1 MDSIIGEISKRPKL
15 YEEGYVDSED
25 EEEMSQK
32 ERDLAEDAEWKIFQK
47 NTFTRWANEHLKQAK
62 TSVNDIQTDFS
73 DGLRLISLVEVL
85 SGQKFARVNKRP
97 NFRTQKLE
105 NVTMVLKFLEEHE
118 GLKLVNIDSTD
129 IVDSRLKLIL
139 GLIWTL
145 ILHYSIS
152 LPMWEG
158 EEELPQDDRGKGPTA
173 KQRIV
178 SWVNS
183 KMPDLPVKNLT
194 TDWNSGVAIGALVD
208 ACAPGLCPDWDS
220 WGNRKPIENATEAM
234 TAAEQ
239 WLDVPQLIRPEEM
252 IDPKVDEKAMMT
264 YLSQFPN
271 AKLKEGAPLRPKIN
285 PARVRAYGPGLEPTG
300 NTIGTPAR
308 FTVETFSAGRAAL
321 EVIVLSPS
329 GESVPCEVIKNEDRN
344 LTYSCSYVPKKEGQ
358 YRVIIKYSSKEIP
371 NSPYMVEVQGAPGDP
386 KKVKLSGPGI
396 QENGANF
403 VGRRTFFNAFT
414 TEAGAGTLAVE
425 ITDPSG
431 RKDTIKPRITR
442 ADEQSPYL
450 IEYTPKIEGLH
461 QVSVYFAGQQVP
473 TTPLPVTVGPRETPK
488 ASNPGLAY
496 ATGRGVR
503 PRGIRAQDTAVF
515 QVHTEQAG
523 EGNLAVNIK
532 RPDGQP
538 EPVKV
543 TRVSDNLYEC
553 TYSPQRPGQYV
564 LDVEYGDGHIRGSPF
579 KVVVGPYVKSAIR
592 AFGPGLHGGVVN
604 RPNVFTVATNGST
617 GALGFLIEGPSD
629 AKINCEDNGDG
640 SVLVSYTVSQPGEYA
655 VHITTDDEDITD
667 SPFMAN
673 ISSQIGIDIDKI
685 TVSGR
690 GITPKPGN
698 VVKGVPTEFVI
709 DLGQALSQAQAVATQ
724 LKTSVQGLLKVECH
738 DSFGEPVPVEIVPTT
753 EGRFTCKYTARKVG
767 VITVNMAIA
776 GVGLRESGTRVPV
789 DSDVALKNVKLFGP
803 GLETA
808 KVNQTTYFTVDLR
821 DTFPTQEA
829 RLGAMKDVLVQITGE
844 KGEVI
849 TPRLMDNG
857 DGTWRVE
864 YVTPEAT
871 SAICVSVLLAGQ
883 QVGQSPYCV
892 PVTPGFD
899 TSKITVTG
907 LDSPVQANKP
917 QQFKL
922 ITAGSGAPSHPEP
935 DVVVKPVGSATRVPA
950 KVTPIPEGYDV
961 RYTPPSPGQYTVSAD
976 LAKYPIAG
984 PYAVEVVPADQPIP
998 SKGTKSAM
1006 KFQPKPTPGAPAN
1019 PLLAA
1024 HNATLQKHPT
1034 LIKEPAPLYTGQLVP
1049 LEITSPQ
1056 MAAPPKQAAALCPLQ
1071 AAPLKSFEPA
1081 EMARK
1086 LAEVQTAS
1094 PLQQPDGSGQVA
1106 AMNPAPIQATQAVS
1120 AQAGLPEQQL
1130 QQQQQQPQ
1138 YGQVPVNQPVPAAV
1152 PTTQPSTQIP
1162 IAQNFQPIQESQ
1174 KPANFPAAQ
1183 SWYKPDPLLQG
1194 PGKPGIPRPPILPE
1208 EKEEAKSKS
1217 LWPQPRPDQPAG
1229 LVTAYGPGLEKAVAT
1244 VSAEFTIDSSKTT
1257 PGKLGVVIEGPKQPQ
1272 VDCQDN
1278 GDKTCRV
1285 TYIAPVPGTYKLN
1298 VLYNGEQHIQGSPF
1312 LVQVYPVGKMD
1323 LNTDKITAYGPG
1335 LSPDGVY
1342 MNCISKFIVDAT
1354 EMDKVGSEEVTA
1366 TLKAP
1371 DNRTYTCNVTNRH
1384 DGTYLVT
1391 YFGKME
1397 GLHKIDVA
1405 YGGVPIPSSPF
1416 TVNMVPGF
1424 DASRVRAFGPGL
1436 EPSGPHLMPDVT
1448 TSFTVDMSNAG
1459 QGGLGLSIEG
1469 PADASIN
1476 CVDNQDGTCTVEYT
1490 PKLAGVYD
1498 IKLTYNEVEIPSSPF
1513 RVRVQGGSDI
1523 SKVKCY
1529 GPGLEPGKV
1538 RVACPAAFV
1547 VDSRLA
1553 GDVPLEATFTPRPGA
1568 ASMPVSV
1575 HPVADQPGVYECSYV
1590 PQAEGPCQ
1598 VAINCDGQ
1606 PVVGS
1611 PFTIPVRPTQ
1621 EPEKVRVSGAGLKGP
1636 VQASLP
1642 STFTVDTREAGSGDL
1657 TVDLMDPVGHSL
1669 PISVVPITEEELKKA
1684 SPYNLNDLV
1693 ASKTPEELAHPPQ
1706 DSGLV
1711 ACTYEP
1717 FVVGEHK
1724 IHVMFAG
1731 TEIPESPFVFNSV
1744 PVGRADLCKIKD
1756 EVKPKVAVGDE
1767 TGITVDTTNAGIGKL
1782 KCRVTQIVNGRA
1794 TDLPVEME
1802 DNKDGTVTAY
1812 YRPTEPATIQ
1822 TELRFGGQLIPD
1834 GQITQKAV
1842 HPEEVDTISTPIEPT
1857 YQPLDFRL
1865 VVAGRQDQK
1874 ISGFVIR
1881 PSGVHDKVDLKDNS
1895 DGTVLVNYQP
1905 KERGMHELHVN
1916 SLSDG
1921 PDGASMPLAGSPYK
1935 FFVDNLASGNISA
1948 YGPGLSHGVTGQ
1960 PAEFTVAMKDVG
1972 AGGLSVAVEGPSK
1985 AEITCHDN
1993 GDGTCHVTYYP
2004 MAPGEY
2010 VIDLKFLD
2018 KNIPGS
2024 PFVAKIT
2031 GEPKKRTLMNMSTA
2045 NCVSFDVGIDDISL
2059 LTASVVSP
2067 SGREEPCALKN
2078 LPNNRMGISFTPKEY
2093 GEHFVNVFKAGQ
2105 HIPKSPF
2112 RLNVSPEDVG
2122 DPSKV
2127 KVIWP
2132 QNVPIMANQRNEF
2145 VVDSKDAGFATLS
2158 LSIEGPSK
2166 AEIECVDNNDGTC
2179 TVAFYPTE
2187 PGVYMVNVKYADK
2200 HVPNSPFT
2208 INVGG
2213 DAPERRVQRIVRRR
2227 EATDASQVGTRCG
2240 ITMRLPNV
2248 DIRRLTT
2255 EVVSPSGRVLPCE
2268 IVSVNEGQFT
2278 IRFVPQEVGVH
2289 LVNVLERGVHIPN
2302 SPFQF
2307 TVGQP
2312 ADGGAS
2318 KVRVSGRG
2326 LEYGVVE
2333 ERNEFSIYTREAGAG
2348 SLSIAIEG
2356 PSKAEIFFE
2365 DQRDG
2370 SCVVY
2375 YRVRK
2380 PGEYVC
2386 SIKFRDEHIP
2396 FSPFNIYVSDPKEAG
2411 RVSTYEI
2418 PVQYAA
2424 PGTVP
2429 EKDNVEIGRPVFFTV
2444 HCLESKQ
2451 VLFASVET
2459 PSNKQEE
2466 ATVHRLDGDQYV
2478 VRFVPHESGTHLISV
2493 FVVPELESHLGIN
2506 APSRQEIDGS
2516 PFRIVVGG
2524 QMADPSSVF
2533 AVGEGLSHGTVG
2545 NKNKFFVNTANA
2557 GSGVLSVLIDGPSK
2571 VQVTCEE
2578 CEDGYEFAYLPTVP
2592 GEYKITIKYG
2602 GNFDIYGSPFY
2613 AKITG
2618 APMGDM
2624 PEISSEQTSMTLK
2637 TATKTLQSQQYESLG
2652 MVYNPIP
2659 ANVQCTGL
2667 GLKYAMVNKDNVFYV
2682 NTSEA
2687 GNDLLLAGMAG
2698 PKYPCDYFEINH
2710 IRDDQYKVTYR
2721 VKEKGKYLL
2730 VVKWGDEHVP
2740 GSPFVV
2746 EAGPGR

>member
-907 LDSPVQANKP
+907 LDS
-917 QQFKL
+917 
-922 ITAGSGAPSHPEP
+922 
-935 DVVVKPVGSATRVPA
+935 R
-950 KVTPIPEGYDV
+950 
-961 RYTPPSPGQYTVSAD
+961 
-976 LAKYPIAG
+976 
-984 PYAVEVVPADQPIP
+984 
-998 SKGTKSAM
+998 
-1006 KFQPKPTPGAPAN
+1006 
-1019 PLLAA
+1019 
-1024 HNATLQKHPT
+1024 
-1034 LIKEPAPLYTGQLVP
+1034 
-1049 LEITSPQ
+1049 
-1056 MAAPPKQAAALCPLQ
+1056 
-1071 AAPLKSFEPA
+1071 
-1081 EMARK
+1081 
-1086 LAEVQTAS
+1086 
-1094 PLQQPDGSGQVA
+1094 
-1106 AMNPAPIQATQAVS
+1106 
-1120 AQAGLPEQQL
+1120 
-1130 QQQQQQPQ
+1130 
-1138 YGQVPVNQPVPAAV
+1138 
-1152 PTTQPSTQIP
+1152 
-1162 IAQNFQPIQESQ
+1162 
-1174 KPANFPAAQ
+1174 
-1183 SWYKPDPLLQG
+1183 
-1194 PGKPGIPRPPILPE
+1194 
-1208 EKEEAKSKS
+1208 
-1217 LWPQPRPDQPAG
+1217 
-1229 LVTAYGPGLEKAVAT
+1229 
-1244 VSAEFTIDSSKTT
+1244 
-1257 PGKLGVVIEGPKQPQ
+1257 
-1272 VDCQDN
+1272 
-1278 GDKTCRV
+1278 
-1285 TYIAPVPGTYKLN
+1285 
-1298 VLYNGEQHIQGSPF
+1298 
-1312 LVQVYPVGKMD
+1312 
-1323 LNTDKITAYGPG
+1323 
-1335 LSPDGVY
+1335 VY

>member
-1 MDSIIGEISKRPKL
+1 MEAIIGEISKRPKL
-15 YEEGYVDSED
+15 YEDGYVDSED

-85 SGQKFARVNKRP
+85 SGQKFSRVNRRP
-97 NFRTQKLE
+97 TFRTQKLE
-105 NVTMVLKFLEEHE
+105 NVTMVLKFLEEQE

-178 SWVNS
+178 SWVNA

-208 ACAPGLCPDWDS
+208 ACAPGLCPDWDT

-308 FTVETFSAGRAAL
+308 FTVETFSAGRAKL
-321 EVIVLSPS
+321 EVVVLSPN
-329 GESVPCEVIKNEDRN
+329 GESVPCDVIANEDRN

-371 NSPYMVEVQGAPGDP
+371 NSPYLVQVQGAPGDP

-396 QENGANF
+396 EENGANF

-450 IEYTPKIEGLH
+450 IEYTPKIEGVH
-461 QVSVYFAGQQVP
+461 QIMVFFAGQQVP
-473 TTPLPVTVGPRETPK
+473 TTPLPVNVGPPC
-488 ASNPGLAY
+488 NPGLAY

-503 PRGIRAQDTAVF
+503 QRGIRAQDTAVF

-523 EGNLAVNIK
+523 EGNLTVNLK

-538 EPVKV
+538 EPVKI
-543 TRVSDNLYEC
+543 TRVSDHLYEC
-553 TYSPQRPGQYV
+553 TYSPQRPGQYT
-564 LDVEYGDGHIRGSPF
+564 LGVEYGDGNIRSSPF
-579 KVVVGPYVKSAIR
+579 KVVVGPYIKSAIR
-592 AFGPGLHGGVVN
+592 AFGPGLHGGLVN
-604 RPNVFTVATNGST
+604 SPNVFTVVTNGST

-629 AKINCEDNGDG
+629 AKITCEDNGDG
-640 SVLVSYTVSQPGEYA
+640 SVLVTYTVSQPGEYA
-655 VHITTDDEDITD
+655 VHITSDDEDIPD

-673 ISSQIGIDIDKI
+673 ISAQMGIDVDKI
-685 TVSGR
+685 KVSGK

-709 DLGQALSQAQAVATQ
+709 DLGQALPQAQAVAAQ

-738 DSFGEPVPVEIVPTT
+738 DSFGEPVPVEIVQTA
-753 EGRFTCKYTARKVG
+753 EGRFTCKYTAKKVG
-767 VITVNMAIA
+767 IVTVDMAIA
-776 GVGLRESGTRVPV
+776 GIGLRESGTRVPV
-789 DSDVALKNVKLFGP
+789 DSDMAVKNVKLFGP

-808 KVNQTTYFTVDLR
+808 KVNQMTYFTVDLR
-821 DTFPTQEA
+821 NTFPTQEA
-829 RLGAMKDVLVQITGE
+829 RLEAIKEVLVQITGE

-849 TPRLMDNG
+849 PPRMSDNG

-864 YVTPEAT
+864 YVPPEAT

-899 TSKITVTG
+899 TSKITVSG

-922 ITAGSGAPSHPEP
+922 ITAGSGAPNHPEP
-935 DVVVKPVGSATRVPA
+935 DVIVKPVGSASRVPS
-950 KVTPIPEGYDV
+950 KVVPIPEGYEV
-961 RYTPPSPGQYTVSAD
+961 TYTPPAPGEYTVSAD

-984 PYAVEVVPADQPIP
+984 PYAVEVVPAGQPVP
-998 SKGTKSAM
+998 PKGTKSAC
-1006 KFQPKPTPGAPAN
+1006 KFQPKPAPGTPAN

-1024 HNATLQKHPT
+1024 HNATLQQHPA
-1034 LIKEPAPLYTGQLVP
+1034 LLKEPVPLLTGQLVP
-1049 LEITSPQ
+1049 LQITSPQ
-1056 MAAPPKQAAALCPLQ
+1056 MAAPPKQAATLCPLQ
-1071 AAPLKSFEPA
+1071 SAPLKSFEPA

-1086 LAEVQTAS
+1086 LAEVQTAG
-1094 PLQQPDGSGQVA
+1094 PIEQPVGSGQPA
-1106 AMNPAPIQATQAVS
+1106 TMNPVPTAPIQAAQA
-1120 AQAGLPEQQL
+1120 APTQAGLP
-1130 QQQQQQPQ
+1130 QQPH
-1138 YGQVPVNQPVPAAV
+1138 GQAPFNQPVPAAA
-1152 PTTQPSTQIP
+1152 PMTQPAIQTQVP
-1162 IAQNFQPIQESQ
+1162 QNVQPVQQSQ
-1174 KPANFPAAQ
+1174 KPVAFPATQ

-1217 LWPQPRPDQPAG
+1217 LWPQPKPDQPAG
-1229 LVTAYGPGLEKAVAT
+1229 MVTAYGPGLEKAMAT
-1244 VSAEFTIDSSKTT
+1244 VPAEFTIDSSKTT

-1285 TYIAPVPGTYKLN
+1285 TYVAPVPGTYKLN

-1312 LVQVYPVGKMD
+1312 LVQVYPVGKLD

-1342 MNCISKFIVDAT
+1342 MNCISKFVVDAT

-1371 DNRTYTCNVTNRH
+1371 DGRAYTCNVTNRH

-1397 GLHKIDVA
+1397 GPHKIDVA

-1469 PADASIN
+1469 PADAGIN

-1498 IKLTYNEVEIPSSPF
+1498 IKLTYNDVEIPSSPF

-1538 RVACPAAFV
+1538 RVACPATFV

-1553 GDVPLEATFTPRPGA
+1553 GEVPLEATFTPRPGA
-1568 ASMPVSV
+1568 APMPVSV

-1598 VAINCDGQ
+1598 VTINCDGQ

-1611 PFTIPVRPTQ
+1611 PFTIPVRPAQ

-1669 PISVVPITEEELKKA
+1669 PISVVPITEEELQNA
-1684 SPYNLNDLV
+1684 SPYGLNDLV
-1693 ASKTPEELAHPPQ
+1693 ASKKPEELSQAPQ
-1706 DSGLV
+1706 DSGLL

-1731 TEIPESPFVFNSV
+1731 TEIPESPFVFNSI

-1756 EVKPKVAVGDE
+1756 AVKPKVAVGDE

-1782 KCRVTQIVNGRA
+1782 KCRVTQIVNGKA

-1812 YRPTEPATIQ
+1812 YKPTEPSTLQ

-1834 GQITQKAV
+1834 GQITQTAV
-1842 HPEEVDTISTPIEPT
+1842 RPEEADIIATPIEPT

-1874 ISGFVIR
+1874 INGVVIR
-1881 PSGVHDKVDLKDNS
+1881 PSGVQDAVELKDNS

-1916 SLSDG
+1916 SISDG
-1921 PDGASMPLAGSPYK
+1921 PDGVSMPLAGSPYK
-1935 FFVDNLASGNISA
+1935 FFVDNVASGNISA

-1993 GDGTCHVTYYP
+1993 GDGTCRVTYYP

-2045 NCVSFDVGIDDISL
+2045 SCVSFDVGVDDISL

-2067 SGREEPCALKN
+2067 SGREEPCALKK

-2093 GEHFVNVFKAGQ
+2093 GEHLVNVFKAGQ

-2145 VVDSKDAGFATLS
+2145 IVDSKDAGFATLS

-2187 PGVYMVNVKYADK
+2187 PGVYMVNVKYADQ

-2213 DAPERRVQRIVRRR
+2213 DASERRVQRIVRRR

-2240 ITMRLPNV
+2240 ITMRLPDV

-2268 IVSVNEGQFT
+2268 IVSVNDGQFT

-2326 LEYGVVE
+2326 LEVG
-2333 ERNEFSIYTREAGAG
+2333 SSCPQGAFC
-2348 SLSIAIEG
+2348 AH
-2356 PSKAEIFFE
+2356 IF
-2365 DQRDG
+2365 
-2370 SCVVY
+2370 
-2375 YRVRK
+2375 
-2380 PGEYVC
+2380 
-2386 SIKFRDEHIP
+2386 
-2396 FSPFNIYVSDPKEAG
+2396 N
-2411 RVSTYEI
+2411 
-2418 PVQYAA
+2418 
-2424 PGTVP
+2424 
-2429 EKDNVEIGRPVFFTV
+2429 
-2444 HCLESKQ
+2444 
-2451 VLFASVET
+2451 
-2459 PSNKQEE
+2459 
-2466 ATVHRLDGDQYV
+2466 
-2478 VRFVPHESGTHLISV
+2478 FV
-2493 FVVPELESHLGIN
+2493 
-2506 APSRQEIDGS
+2506 
-2516 PFRIVVGG
+2516 
-2524 QMADPSSVF
+2524 
-2533 AVGEGLSHGTVG
+2533 
-2545 NKNKFFVNTANA
+2545 TA
-2557 GSGVLSVLIDGPSK
+2557 
-2571 VQVTCEE
+2571 
-2578 CEDGYEFAYLPTVP
+2578 
-2592 GEYKITIKYG
+2592 
-2602 GNFDIYGSPFY
+2602 
-2613 AKITG
+2613 
-2618 APMGDM
+2618 
-2624 PEISSEQTSMTLK
+2624 
-2637 TATKTLQSQQYESLG
+2637 
-2652 MVYNPIP
+2652 
-2659 ANVQCTGL
+2659 
-2667 GLKYAMVNKDNVFYV
+2667 
-2682 NTSEA
+2682 
-2687 GNDLLLAGMAG
+2687 
-2698 PKYPCDYFEINH
+2698 
-2710 IRDDQYKVTYR
+2710 
-2721 VKEKGKYLL
+2721 
-2730 VVKWGDEHVP
+2730 
-2740 GSPFVV
+2740 
-2746 EAGPGR
+2746 